1 MTRVQPFGFLCSE
14 AMSVHARLVKQT
26 HVFSR
31 VQHGLHPL
39 YVNVESITS
48 DHHEMSQNDELFQQC
63 IRGENTYNLDINC
76 EGSSYNATV
85 AI

>member
-1 MTRVQPFGFLCSE
+1 MTRVQPFGFRCPE

-26 HVFSR
+26 QVFPR

-48 DHHEMSQNDELFQQC
+48 DHHEMLQNDEL
-63 IRGENTYNLDINC
+63 
-76 EGSSYNATV
+76 
-85 AI
+85 